1 MPFQTLGKVT
11 LYFRESGVPRTPRV
25 VFLNSLGTDCRI
37 WDDLAEA
44 LNGRY
49 HLLQYDQRG
58 QGLSDAP
65 QGPYS
70 IGDHADDLLSLLSLI
85 QWGPTVLCGLSIGGM
100 IAIEACSRRP
110 EQVRGLVLSD
120 TSDVIG
126 TRAFW
131 EARMQAVREG
141 GLEAIAEPV
150 MKRWFGTSFFDEHP
164 YDAEGWA
171 NLLNR
176 APVEGYLGS
185 CAALRDGDL
194 SDRLGRISVP
204 TYCVCGSEDTSTT
217 PAEVRSLSERI
228 RGSAFVEV
236 DEAGHLVPLE
246 RPHEFAFVLNEFMEE
261 RLES

>member
-44 LNGRY
+44 LNGVTTCCNTISAGKGCPTHPKDRIPSGITRMTFE
-49 HLLQYDQRG
+49 LALVD
-58 QGLSDAP
+58 SM
-65 QGPYS
+65 GP
-70 IGDHADDLLSLLSLI
+70 D
-85 QWGPTVLCGLSIGGM
+85 
-100 IAIEACSRRP
+100 R
-110 EQVRGLVLSD
+110 
-120 TSDVIG
+120 
-126 TRAFW
+126 
-131 EARMQAVREG
+131 AVRPLDRRNDRDRGVLASAGAGSRARALGHLGRDRHPCLLGSPYAG
-141 GLEAIAEPV
+141 GAGRGFGAIAEPV